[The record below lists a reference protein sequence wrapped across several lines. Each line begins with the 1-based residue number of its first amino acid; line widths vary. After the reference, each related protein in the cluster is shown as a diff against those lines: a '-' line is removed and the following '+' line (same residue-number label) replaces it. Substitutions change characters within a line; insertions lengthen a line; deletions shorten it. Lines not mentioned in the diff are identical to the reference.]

1 MNDVSR
7 ETVAAEVR
15 AQIARQRRSGRNVA
29 LELGW
34 TQNYMWKRLA
44 GVKAFDVEDLA
55 AIAKVLDVPVT
66 VFFEQGGQLRK
77 ELLSGLAVAA

>member
-1 MNDVSR
+1 MSGVSR

-15 AQIARQRRSGRNVA
+15 AHIARQRRSGRNVA

-34 TQNYMWKRLA
+34 DQAYMQRRLS
-44 GVKAFDVEDLA
+44 GRTPFDVEDLA
-55 AIAKVLDVPVT
+55 AIAKILDVPVT